1 MATTKYNGKSIQEL
15 ASYTDSIR
23 ITHEDLTASASN
35 QTITK
40 TVNAGDQVREVAY
53 KLHTQFA
60 GHGAT
65 LKLDVGNGDDADGYI
80 DNSEI
85 HASGTTL
92 DFGPGGTAAESMTGK
107 VYNTGGDTIDMTFT
121 INTGNVSQLT
131 SGDIEI
137 FFNIININDVSADF
151 NNG

>member
-1 MATTKYNGKSIQEL
+1 MATTNYNGKSIQEL

-23 ITHEDLTASASN
+23 ITHADLTASAAN

-40 TVNAGDQVREVAY
+40 AVKAGQQVRDVAY

-65 LKLDVGNGDDADGYI
+65 LKLDVGDGNDNDGYI
-80 DNSEI
+80 DNHEI

-92 DFGPGGTAAESMTGK
+92 DFGPAGTAVPAL
-107 VYNTGGDTIDMTFT
+107 GGI
-121 INTGNVSQLT
+121 V
-131 SGDIEI
+131 
-137 FFNIININDVSADF
+137 
-151 NNG
+151 

>member
-1 MATTKYNGKSIQEL
+1 MATTNYNGKTVQEL
-15 ASYTDSIR
+15 AAYTDSIR
-23 ITHEDLTASASN
+23 ITHADLTASASN

-40 TVNAGDQVREVAY
+40 AVKAGQQVRGVAY

-65 LKLDVGNGDDADGYI
+65 LKLDVGDANDDDGYI
-80 DNSEI
+80 DNHEI

-92 DFGPGGTAAESMTGK
+92 DFGPAGTAAPALAGI
-107 VYNTGGDTIDMTFT
+107 VYAANTDINIKFT

-131 SGDIEI
+131 SGEVEI
-137 FFNIININDVSADF
+137 FFNIIGLNDISTDF
-151 NNG
+151 AS

>member
-1 MATTKYNGKSIQEL
+1 MATTNYNGKTVQEL
-15 ASYTDSIR
+15 AAYTDSIR

-40 TVNAGDQVREVAY
+40 AVKAGQQVRGVAY

-65 LKLDVGNGDDADGYI
+65 LKLDVGDTNDDDGYI
-80 DNSEI
+80 DNHEI

-92 DFGPGGTAAESMTGK
+92 DFGPAGTAAPALAGI
-107 VYNTGGDTIDMTFT
+107 VYATDTNINIKFT

-131 SGDIEI
+131 SGEVEI
-137 FFNIININDVSADF
+137 FFNIVGLNDISTDF
-151 NNG
+151 AS

>member
-1 MATTKYNGKSIQEL
+1 MATTNYGGNSINEL

-23 ITHEDLTASASN
+23 ITHADLTASAAN

-40 TVNAGDQVREVAY
+40 AVKAGQQVRDVAY
-53 KLHTQFA
+53 VLHTAFS

-65 LKLDVGNGDDADGYI
+65 LKLNVGDGNDDDGYI
-80 DNSEI
+80 DNHEI

-92 DFGPGGTAAESMTGK
+92 NFGPAGTAAPALGGI
-107 VYNTGGDTIDMTFT
+107 VYAADDTIDIKFT

-131 SGDIEI
+131 AGDVEI
-137 FFNIININDVSADF
+137 MFNVVNLNEISTGF
-151 NNG
+151 ESS

>member
-1 MATTKYNGKSIQEL
+1 MATTNYNGKSIQEL

-23 ITHEDLTASASN
+23 ITHADLTASAAN

-40 TVNAGDQVREVAY
+40 TVKAGQQVRDVAY

-65 LKLDVGNGDDADGYI
+65 LKLDVGDGNDDDGYI
-80 DNSEI
+80 DDHEI

-92 DFGPGGTAAESMTGK
+92 DFGPAGTAVPALQGI
-107 VYNTGGDTIDMTFT
+107 VYAADDTIDIKFT

-131 SGDIEI
+131 SGEVEI
-137 FFNIININDVSADF
+137 LFNIVNINDVSAGF
-151 NNG
+151 AS